1 MMHFV
6 IYLALGNIVYELQN
20 HKINATQL
28 SKFLHTQGIVPLFF
42 DHVLGLRSPPH
53 HIVQGLATKQ
63 YMLIFTGPGIRV
75 PLSGTY
81 TSKIEYDVG
90 QARCES

>member
-42 DHVLGLRSPPH
+42 DHVLGLRSPPPTTLYK
-53 HIVQGLATKQ
+53 VLLQSSTCLFLQAQGSGCLFLALTH
-63 YMLIFTGPGIRV
+63 PR
-75 PLSGTY
+75 
-81 TSKIEYDVG
+81 
-90 QARCES
+90 